1 MSNYNYSYFDN
12 NVDEDYEMD
21 NLDRMAREINDKK
34 NKHDLVKAVHN
45 DFLQDEK
52 RNKRQLEEMLNNEN
66 FKYFSAQG
74 NINNNSEDNNST
86 LIINNDNNTFND
98 SFLKSLD
105 NYQNNI
111 AQFKNKS
118 KNKYKNKKEQD
129 DNLSLLIDHL
139 KKEHNSHIFSESES
153 ISSNSEESIIKH
165 LKKCKKCKSKIQ
177 LVFDDNHK
185 LKQIEEKI
193 IHNSPS
199 KSIVIKLSD
208 LKEYMMV
215 FLLIIL
221 ILLVIYIFFKLK

>member
-12 NVDEDYEMD
+12 NDEDYDME
-21 NLDRMAREINDKK
+21 NLDRMAREINEKK
-34 NKHDLVKAVHN
+34 KKHDLVKAVHN
-45 DFLQDEK
+45 DFLQEEK
-52 RNKRQLEEMLNNEN
+52 RNKKQLEEMLNNEN

-74 NINNNSEDNNST
+74 NINNNSDDNNST

-105 NYQNNI
+105 NYQTNI
-111 AQFKNKS
+111 ADIKNKS
-118 KNKYKNKKEQD
+118 KTKYKNKKEQD
-129 DNLSLLIDHL
+129 DNLSLLIEHL

-153 ISSNSEESIIKH
+153 ISSNSDESIIKH

-185 LKQIEEKI
+185 LKHIDEKVI
-193 IHNSPS
+193 QNSYS
-199 KSIVIKLSD
+199 NSLVIKLSD